1 MSSLARQVPLVS
13 SSSNGA
19 SRAIRWM
26 AVSLAVWTLVFSLDI
41 ASLVFARAVSPEW
54 LGPLPMS
61 WSVLLRVAEWYSWW
75 LWTPAIFYIA
85 RRFRFEP
92 GTRVLSFAIHL
103 IAALAIIRVNV
114 EFVRAVRSS
123 MGVST
128 MMPFVSMSNLVQY
141 AGVCGAALILDFR
154 RRERAHLLGAAR
166 LESQLAQSRMQALTA
181 QLRPHFLYNALNSVA
196 MLIRAG
202 DRDQALDAVL
212 GYGDL
217 LRTTV
222 GIHVHEV
229 PLRDELAFVDRY
241 LAIERMRFSDT
252 LSATISSEPGLD
264 DALVP
269 SLVLQP
275 LVENAL
281 HHGLRN
287 VESGAQ
293 LEVIATRHAGTLR
306 LEVRDNGAGLPNGWR
321 LGCGTGVGL
330 QSTQSRLRE
339 WYGDNHHF
347 ELHSRLD
354 GGTAVIIE
362 LPFRIAATDAA

>member
-1 MSSLARQVPLVS
+1 MSR
-13 SSSNGA
+13 GT
-19 SRAIRWM
+19 RWM
-26 AVSLAVWTLVFSLDI
+26 AVSLAVWTLVFLLDV
-41 ASLVFARAVSPEW
+41 ASLFFARAFSPEW

-61 WSVLLRVAEWYSWW
+61 WAVLLRVAGWYSWW
-75 LWTPAIFYIA
+75 LWTPAIFYLA
-85 RRFRFEP
+85 RRYRFDS
-92 GTRVLSFAIHL
+92 GARLISFAIHL
-103 IAALAIIRVNV
+103 VAALVMIRVNV
-114 EFVRAVRSS
+114 EVVRAVRSS

-141 AGVCGAALILDFR
+141 AAVCGAALILDLR
-154 RRERAHLLGAAR
+154 QRERTHLLGAAR
-166 LESQLAQSRMQALTA
+166 LESQLAQARMQALTA

-202 DRDQALDAVL
+202 DRDQALEAVL

-217 LRTTV
+217 LRTTLSTNV
-222 GIHVHEV
+222 REV
-229 PLRDELAFVDRY
+229 RLRDELEFLDRY

-252 LSATISSEPGLD
+252 LSATISSEPGVG

-281 HHGLRN
+281 HHGLSN
-287 VESGAQ
+287 LEANAQ
-293 LEVIATRHAGTLR
+293 LEIIATRHDSALR
-306 LEVRDNGAGLPNGWR
+306 LEVRDNGSGLPSNWS
-321 LGCGTGVGL
+321 LGSATGVGL

-347 ELHSRLD
+347 ELHSRLE

-362 LPFRIAATDAA
+362 LPFRTVMTGDAA